1 VIFIIMDLYYP
12 LLNKSFETTSGF
24 GQRGT
29 GKHSGVDLKAD
40 SGTRVVSIADGE
52 VFKSDDTSDPNGY
65 GGQIIIKHL
74 LNGKTYYSKYAH
86 LRKRYVRV
94 GETVT
99 AGEKIGES
107 GGGPNDPNKGRSTGP
122 HLHFEILD
130 GGKKPIDPE
139 PILTGAVALGGAVLL
154 GSVLSGK
161 NKDKNKKNNN
171 NSDGDDDGLVKDSGK
186 SGFDNIMNK
195 FLNVYTP
202 VAALASLKGLTTPKT
217 ESKIP
222 KEIMEEIQNFKRLI
236 K

>member
-1 VIFIIMDLYYP
+1 MDLYYP

-65 GGQIIIKHL
+65 GGQILIKHL
-74 LNGKTYYSKYAH
+74 LDGKPYYSKYAH

-130 GGKKPIDPE
+130 GAKQPINPE
-139 PILTGAVALGGAVLL
+139 PILTGVAVLGGAALI
-154 GSVLSGK
+154 GSSLFGK
-161 NKDKNKKNNN
+161 NKDKNKDKSKENDYD
-171 NSDGDDDGLVKDSGK
+171 DGDDGDGLVKDSGK

-202 VAALASLKGLTTPKT
+202 VAALASLKGLTTPKK

>member
-1 VIFIIMDLYYP
+1 MDLYYP
-12 LLNKSFETTSGF
+12 LLNKSFEATSGF
-24 GQRGT
+24 GLRGT
-29 GKHSGVDLKAD
+29 GRHSGVDLKAD
-40 SGTRVVSIADGE
+40 SGTRVVSITDGE

-161 NKDKNKKNNN
+161 NKDKNKKKNKENDYD
-171 NSDGDDDGLVKDSGK
+171 DGDDGLVKNT
-186 SGFDNIMNK
+186 GFDSIMDK

-202 VAALASLKGLTTPKT
+202 VAALASLKGLTTPKK

>member
-1 VIFIIMDLYYP
+1 M
-12 LLNKSFETTSGF
+12 NKAELIA
-24 GQRGT
+24 
-29 GKHSGVDLKAD
+29 K
-40 SGTRVVSIADGE
+40 IADDAGITKTQANATIDAFIDA
-52 VFKSDDTSDPNGY
+52 VTKTLKKGDKVTKGQLIGLS
-65 GGQIIIKHL
+65 GGAK
-74 LNGKTYYSKYAH
+74 
-86 LRKRYVRV
+86 
-94 GETVT
+94 
-99 AGEKIGES
+99 GEKGA
-107 GGGPNDPNKGRSTGP
+107 GNSTGP

>member
-1 VIFIIMDLYYP
+1 MDLYYP

-130 GGKKPIDPE
+130 GAKQPINPE
-139 PILTGAVALGGAVLL
+139 PILTGVAALGGAALI
-154 GSVLSGK
+154 GSSLFGK
-161 NKDKNKKNNN
+161 NKNNNKDKNKENDYD
-171 NSDGDDDGLVKDSGK
+171 DGDDGLVKNT
-186 SGFDNIMNK
+186 GFDSIMDK

-202 VAALASLKGLTTPKT
+202 VAALASLKGLTTPKK

>member
-1 VIFIIMDLYYP
+1 MDLYYP

>member
-1 VIFIIMDLYYP
+1 MDLYYP
-12 LLNKSFETTSGF
+12 LLNKSFEATSGF
-24 GQRGT
+24 GLRGT
-29 GKHSGVDLKAD
+29 GRHSGVDLKAD
-40 SGTRVVSIADGE
+40 SGTRVVSITDGE

-154 GSVLSGK
+154 GSVLSVK

>member
-1 VIFIIMDLYYP
+1 MDLYYP

-65 GGQIIIKHL
+65 GGQILIKHL
-74 LNGKTYYSKYAH
+74 LDGKPYYSKYAH

-186 SGFDNIMNK
+186 SGFDTIMNN

>member
-1 VIFIIMDLYYP
+1 MDLYYP

-65 GGQIIIKHL
+65 GGQILIKHL
-74 LNGKTYYSKYAH
+74 LDGKPYYSKYAH

-130 GGKKPIDPE
+130 GAKQPINPE
-139 PILTGAVALGGAVLL
+139 PILTGVAVLGGAALI
-154 GSVLSGK
+154 GSSLFGK
-161 NKDKNKKNNN
+161 NKDKNKDKNKENDYD
-171 NSDGDDDGLVKDSGK
+171 DGDDGLVKNT
-186 SGFDNIMNK
+186 GFDSIMDK

-202 VAALASLKGLTTPKT
+202 VAALASLKGLTTPKK

>member
-1 VIFIIMDLYYP
+1 MDLYYP

-186 SGFDNIMNK
+186 SGFDNIMDK

>member
-1 VIFIIMDLYYP
+1 MIFIIMDLYYP

-65 GGQIIIKHL
+65 GGQILIKHL
-74 LNGKTYYSKYAH
+74 LDGKPYYSKYAH

>member
-1 VIFIIMDLYYP
+1 M
-12 LLNKSFETTSGF
+12 
-24 GQRGT
+24 
-29 GKHSGVDLKAD
+29 
-40 SGTRVVSIADGE
+40 
-52 VFKSDDTSDPNGY
+52 
-65 GGQIIIKHL
+65 
-74 LNGKTYYSKYAH
+74 
-86 LRKRYVRV
+86 
-94 GETVT
+94 
-99 AGEKIGES
+99 
-107 GGGPNDPNKGRSTGP
+107 
-122 HLHFEILD
+122 D

>member
-1 VIFIIMDLYYP
+1 MDLYYP
-12 LLNKSFETTSGF
+12 LLNKSFEATSGF
-24 GQRGT
+24 GLRGT
-29 GKHSGVDLKAD
+29 GRHSGVDLKAD
-40 SGTRVVSIADGE
+40 SGTRVVSITDGE

-130 GGKKPIDPE
+130 GAKQPINPE
-139 PILTGAVALGGAVLL
+139 PILTGVAVLGGAALI
-154 GSVLSGK
+154 GSSLFGK
-161 NKDKNKKNNN
+161 NKDKNKDKSKENDYD
-171 NSDGDDDGLVKDSGK
+171 DGDDGLVKNT
-186 SGFDNIMNK
+186 GFDSIMDK

-202 VAALASLKGLTTPKT
+202 VAALASLKGLTTPKK

>member
-1 VIFIIMDLYYP
+1 MDLYYP

-65 GGQIIIKHL
+65 GGQILIKHL
-74 LNGKTYYSKYAH
+74 LDGKPYYSKYAH
-86 LRKRYVRV
+86 LRKRYVKV

-186 SGFDNIMNK
+186 SGFDNIMDK

>member
-1 VIFIIMDLYYP
+1 MDLYYP

-65 GGQIIIKHL
+65 GGQILIKHL
-74 LNGKTYYSKYAH
+74 LDGKPYYSKYAH
-86 LRKRYVRV
+86 LRKRYVRL

>member
-1 VIFIIMDLYYP
+1 MDLYYP

-65 GGQIIIKHL
+65 GGQILIKHL
-74 LNGKTYYSKYAH
+74 LDGKPYYSKYAH

-94 GETVT
+94 GETVS

-186 SGFDNIMNK
+186 SGFDNIMDK

>member
-1 VIFIIMDLYYP
+1 MDLYYP

-65 GGQIIIKHL
+65 GGQILIKHL
-74 LNGKTYYSKYAH
+74 LDGKPYYSKYAH

-186 SGFDNIMNK
+186 SGFDNIMDK

>member
-1 VIFIIMDLYYP
+1 MDLYYP

-24 GQRGT
+24 GLRGT
-29 GKHSGVDLKAD
+29 GRHSGVDLKAD

-65 GGQIIIKHL
+65 GGQILIKHL
-74 LNGKTYYSKYAH
+74 LDGKPYYSKYAH

>member
-1 VIFIIMDLYYP
+1 MDLYYP
-12 LLNKSFETTSGF
+12 LLNKSFEATSGF
-24 GQRGT
+24 GLRGT
-29 GKHSGVDLKAD
+29 GRHSGVDLKAD
-40 SGTRVVSIADGE
+40 SGTRVVSITDGE

>member
-1 VIFIIMDLYYP
+1 MDLYYP
-12 LLNKSFETTSGF
+12 LLNKSFEATSGF
-24 GQRGT
+24 GLRGT
-29 GKHSGVDLKAD
+29 GRHSGVDLKAD
-40 SGTRVVSIADGE
+40 SGTRVVSITDGE

-130 GGKKPIDPE
+130 GAKQPINPE
-139 PILTGAVALGGAVLL
+139 PILTGVAALGGAALI
-154 GSVLSGK
+154 GSSLFGK
-161 NKDKNKKNNN
+161 NKDKNKDKSKENDYD
-171 NSDGDDDGLVKDSGK
+171 DGDDGLVKNT
-186 SGFDNIMNK
+186 GFDSIMDK

-202 VAALASLKGLTTPKT
+202 VAALASLKGLTTPKK

>member
-1 VIFIIMDLYYP
+1 MDLYYP

-65 GGQIIIKHL
+65 GGQILIKHL
-74 LNGKTYYSKYAH
+74 LDGKPYYSKYAH

-186 SGFDNIMNK
+186 SGFDNIMDK

-202 VAALASLKGLTTPKT
+202 VAALASLKGLTTPKK

>member
-1 VIFIIMDLYYP
+1 MDLYYP

-65 GGQIIIKHL
+65 GGQILIKHL
-74 LNGKTYYSKYAH
+74 LDGKPYYSKYAH

>member
-1 VIFIIMDLYYP
+1 MDLYYP

-40 SGTRVVSIADGE
+40 SGTRVVSITDGE
-52 VFKSDDTSDPNGY
+52 VFKSDDSSDPNGY
-65 GGQIIIKHL
+65 GGQIVIKHL

-130 GGKKPIDPE
+130 GSKQPINPE
-139 PILTGAVALGGAVLL
+139 PILTGVAA
-154 GSVLSGK
+154 LSGAALIGSSLFGK
-161 NKDKNKKNNN
+161 NKDNNKDKNKENDDDN
-171 NSDGDDDGLVKDSGK
+171 GDDGLIKNTGK
-186 SGFDNIMNK
+186 SGFYNVMDK

>member
-1 VIFIIMDLYYP
+1 MDLYYP

-65 GGQIIIKHL
+65 GGQILIKHL
-74 LNGKTYYSKYAH
+74 LDGKPYYSKYAH

-222 KEIMEEIQNFKRLI
+222 TEIMEEIQNFKRLI

>member
-1 VIFIIMDLYYP
+1 MDLYYP

-65 GGQIIIKHL
+65 GGQILIKHL
-74 LNGKTYYSKYAH
+74 LDGKPYYSKYAH
-86 LRKRYVRV
+86 LRKRYVR
-94 GETVT
+94 GGDTVT

>member
-1 VIFIIMDLYYP
+1 MDLYYP

-65 GGQIIIKHL
+65 GGQILIKHL
-74 LNGKTYYSKYAH
+74 LDGKPYYSKYAH

-130 GGKKPIDPE
+130 GAKQPINPE
-139 PILTGAVALGGAVLL
+139 PILTGVAVLGGAAII
-154 GSVLSGK
+154 GSSLFGK
-161 NKDKNKKNNN
+161 NKDKNKDKSKEN
-171 NSDGDDDGLVKDSGK
+171 DYDDCDDGLVKNT
-186 SGFDNIMNK
+186 GFDSIMDK

>member
-1 VIFIIMDLYYP
+1 MDLYYP
-12 LLNKSFETTSGF
+12 LLNKSFEATSGF
-24 GQRGT
+24 GLRGT
-29 GKHSGVDLKAD
+29 GRHSGVDLKAD
-40 SGTRVVSIADGE
+40 SGTRVVSITDGE

-130 GGKKPIDPE
+130 GAKQPINPE
-139 PILTGAVALGGAVLL
+139 PILTGVAVLGGAALI
-154 GSVLSGK
+154 GSSLFGK
-161 NKDKNKKNNN
+161 NKDKNKDKNKENDYD
-171 NSDGDDDGLVKDSGK
+171 DGDDGLVKNT
-186 SGFDNIMNK
+186 GFDSIMDK

>member
-1 VIFIIMDLYYP
+1 MDLYYP
-12 LLNKSFETTSGF
+12 LLNKSFEATSGF
-24 GQRGT
+24 GLRGT
-29 GKHSGVDLKAD
+29 GRHSGVDLKAD
-40 SGTRVVSIADGE
+40 SGTRVVSITDGE

-130 GGKKPIDPE
+130 GAKQPINPE
-139 PILTGAVALGGAVLL
+139 PILTGVAVLGGAALI
-154 GSVLSGK
+154 GSSLFGK
-161 NKDKNKKNNN
+161 NKDKNKDKNKENDYD
-171 NSDGDDDGLVKDSGK
+171 DGDDGLVKNT
-186 SGFDNIMNK
+186 GFDSIMDK

-202 VAALASLKGLTTPKT
+202 VAALASLKGLTTPKK

>member
-1 VIFIIMDLYYP
+1 LKP
-12 LLNKSFETTSGF
+12 HQSF

-40 SGTRVVSIADGE
+40 SGTRVVSITDGE
-52 VFKSDDTSDPNGY
+52 VFKSDDSSDPNGY
-65 GGQIIIKHL
+65 GGQIVIKHL
-74 LNGKTYYSKYAH
+74 LDGKPYYSKYAH

-94 GETVT
+94 GETVS

-186 SGFDNIMNK
+186 SGFDNIMDK

-202 VAALASLKGLTTPKT
+202 VAALASLKGLTTPKK

>member
-1 VIFIIMDLYYP
+1 MDLYYP

-65 GGQIIIKHL
+65 GGQILIKHL
-74 LNGKTYYSKYAH
+74 LDGKPYYSKYAH

-171 NSDGDDDGLVKDSGK
+171 NSDDDDGLVKDSGK